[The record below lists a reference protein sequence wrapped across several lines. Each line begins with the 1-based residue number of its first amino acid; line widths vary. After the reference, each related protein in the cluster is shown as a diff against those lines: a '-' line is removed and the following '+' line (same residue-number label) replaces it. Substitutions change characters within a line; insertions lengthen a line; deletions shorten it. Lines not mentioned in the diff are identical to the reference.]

1 MADASLRN
9 RTFLIT
15 GANSGIGRAMAEAL
29 AAREATLILAARSAE
44 RMAPVLEQIRR
55 QHPGASAS
63 FLPLDL
69 ADFASV
75 RSAAEQVL
83 AKGGIDVLVNNAG
96 IAAIDGLSREGYHLT
111 YITNHLGPFLFTA
124 LLLPRLTAAPK
135 ARIVNVSSAAHYH
148 AKSFDWRYLAP
159 NPPSSKG
166 KLQDY
171 ANSKLMNVLHAKELA
186 RRLSGTGVTTYA
198 VHPGGVASNIWRA
211 LPGPFEWLIK
221 LFLISNEEGAKGPLA
236 CAAAPELA
244 GVTGRYYDR
253 EREVR
258 PNRMADDEAL
268 AAELWARS
276 AEETGAP
283 LLSYRKVSSQA
294 DRGVGLLVA
303 ILHDDRGVSER
314 PISPALL
321 RSSPASSRGRRRR
334 RPGSRAPVSSRR
346 SVVLR
351 TMS

>member
-1 MADASLRN
+1 MADASLRD

-15 GANSGIGRAMAEAL
+15 GANSGIGRALAEAL

-44 RMAPVLEQIRR
+44 RMAPVLAQIRQ

-75 RSAAEQVL
+75 RAAAEQVL
-83 AKGGIDVLVNNAG
+83 AKGSGIDVLVNNAG
-96 IAAIDGLSREGYHLT
+96 IAAIDGLSRESYHLT

-124 LLLPRLTAAPK
+124 LLLPRLTAARQ

-148 AKSFDWRYLAP
+148 AKPIDWRYLAP

-166 KLQDY
+166 RLQDY

-198 VHPGGVASNIWRA
+198 VHPGGVATNIWRA
-211 LPGPFEWLIK
+211 LPAPFEWLIK
-221 LFLISNEEGAKGPLA
+221 RFLITNEEGAKGPLA
-236 CAAAPELA
+236 CATAPELA

-276 AEETGAP
+276 AKETGAP
-283 LLSYRKVSSQA
+283 L
-294 DRGVGLLVA
+294 
-303 ILHDDRGVSER
+303 
-314 PISPALL
+314 
-321 RSSPASSRGRRRR
+321 
-334 RPGSRAPVSSRR
+334 
-346 SVVLR
+346 
-351 TMS
+351 